1 MVKVYSEAL
10 GLEIEVPDEPK
21 RIVSLSPAITETLYR
36 LGLADRIAAVS
47 YFCHK
52 PPEAREKPKVG
63 SYLKV
68 EYEKMEALEP
78 DLVLTTTG
86 AQRKVLEDLVKRG
99 MEKGYTVYPIPLPVT
114 AYGILDEITIIGML
128 TGRIK
133 EARSLAARLA
143 SEYTGLRGSLTGVK
157 VYYEIFL
164 GGPVSAAAHS
174 YVQDI
179 LEFLG
184 AVTPFAGER
193 KTWVIEP
200 DPGVIR
206 EFDPDVILYEKS
218 PYAPIDEEKIRAD
231 FEKRGLGDLAALRE
245 GRLVIL
251 EPDTLAH
258 YGPSIFE
265 DLKGIVDGVRSLIG
279 R

>member
-36 LGLADRIAAVS
+36 LGLADRIVAVS

-99 MEKGYTVYPIPLPVT
+99 MEKGYAVYPIPLPVT

-128 TGRIK
+128 TGRVK

-143 SEYTGLRGSLTGVK
+143 SEYTSLKDSLAGVK

-218 PYAPIDEEKIRAD
+218 PYAPLDEEKIRAD
-231 FEKRGLGDLAALRE
+231 FEKRGLGDLTALRE

-265 DLKGIVDGVRSLIG
+265 DLKDIVGRVRSLIG

>member
-99 MEKGYTVYPIPLPVT
+99 MEKGYAVYPIPLPVT

-218 PYAPIDEEKIRAD
+218 PYAPLDEEKIRAD

-265 DLKGIVDGVRSLIG
+265 DLKGIVDRVRSLIG